1 MNVRFAAG
9 EIRLRISTPELE
21 LLLAGRKLRL
31 RVALPRL
38 RRFEATLAA
47 SSINWELAS
56 DPTGLWVT
64 VLRSDLEA
72 LAATLPA
79 KEGLAHEFALEAGD
93 VLRLRLEVDVRK
105 RR

>member
-9 EIRLRISTPELE
+9 EIRLRISTTELE
-21 LLLAGRKLRL
+21 QLLAGRKVRL
-31 RVALPRL
+31 GMALPRL
-38 RRFEATLAA
+38 RRFEAML
-47 SSINWELAS
+47 SVSPINWDLAS

-64 VLRSDLEA
+64 VPRSDLETF
-72 LAATLPA
+72 AATLPT
-79 KEGLAHEFALEAGD
+79 KDGLSHEFSLEAGE